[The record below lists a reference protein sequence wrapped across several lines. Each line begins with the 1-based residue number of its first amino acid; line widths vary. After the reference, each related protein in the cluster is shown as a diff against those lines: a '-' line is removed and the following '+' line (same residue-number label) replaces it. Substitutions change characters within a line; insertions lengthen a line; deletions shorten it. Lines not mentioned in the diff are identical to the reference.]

1 MRIMQ
6 GDEYG
11 IPFHITRSG
20 KTVGPGDVDE
30 VEITVGQFTK
40 TTEDGVSY
48 DEGSESWGFPLTQE
62 ESFAM
67 GAYEEAQV
75 RVKLS
80 GYGVIGKRVGRIDIE
95 NSKSKA
101 VL

>member
-1 MRIMQ
+1 MKIMQ

-11 IPFHITRSG
+11 IPFHITLDG
-20 KTVGPGDVDE
+20 ETVTQADE
-30 VEITVGQFTK
+30 VEITIGQFTK
-40 TTEDGVSY
+40 TTASGVSY
-48 DEGSESWGFPLTQE
+48 DAGSGSWVFPLTQE

-67 GAYEEAQV
+67 GAYEEASV

-80 GYGVIGKRVGRIDIE
+80 GHGVIGRNVGRIDIE
-95 NSKSKA
+95 KSKSKA

>member
-11 IPFHITRSG
+11 IPFHITLDG
-20 KTVGPGDVDE
+20 ETVTQAEE

-40 TTEDGVSY
+40 TTQSGVSY
-48 DEGSESWGFPLTQE
+48 DEESKSWVFPLTQE
-62 ESFAM
+62 ESFLM
-67 GAYEEAQV
+67 SAYEEAQV
-75 RVKLS
+75 RVKLT
-80 GYGVIGKRVGRIDIE
+80 GHGVIGKRVGRIDIE